1 MAIIKSNGID
11 IYYEELGDASL
22 PPLLLIMGI
31 TAPGSVWY
39 DHAKEWSKKFRCIIV
54 DNRGVGKS
62 EKPAGPYTTALMADD
77 YAGILDHLGLENVSV
92 AGVSMGGTIALQLAI
107 RHPNKVKSMI
117 LMCPWARCDNKAKAT
132 FELMVNCKDR
142 FTPAQFSHFVQQ
154 LIYSKASW
162 DDPKIAQ
169 ELAEGQ
175 AAAAIDE
182 NQQPLH
188 GLEGQAAA
196 CVNHNVLNDLP
207 TILQDTLVIGGEDDQ
222 FTPKWMAEEIVEAMP
237 NAELYLY
244 PKAGHIFHFEH
255 LKDFNQRTLNW
266 LLAH

>member
-1 MAIIKSNGID
+1 MAIIQSNGIS
-11 IYYEELGDASL
+11 IYFEEMGSPTA

-62 EKPAGPYTTALMADD
+62 DKPKGPYTTAMIADD
-77 YAGILDHLGLENVSV
+77 YAGILDHLGLENVRV
-92 AGVSMGGTIALQLAI
+92 AGVSMGGAIALELAL
-107 RHPNKVKSMI
+107 RHPKKVKSMI
-117 LMCPWARCDNKAKAT
+117 LMCPWARCDNKTKAT
-132 FELMVNCKDR
+132 FELMINCKDR
-142 FTPAQFSHFVQQ
+142 CTPAQFSHFVQQ

-162 DDPKIAQ
+162 DDPKVAK
-169 ELAEGQ
+169 ELAQGQ
-175 AAAAIDE
+175 EAAAIDE

-188 GLEGQAAA
+188 GLEAQAYA
-196 CVNHNVLNDLP
+196 CINHNVLKDLP
-207 TILQDTLVIGGEDDQ
+207 KITQQTFVIGGEDDQ

-244 PKAGHIFHFEH
+244 PRAGHIFHFEH
-255 LKDFNQRTLNW
+255 IKDFNQRTLNW
-266 LLAH
+266 FLAN